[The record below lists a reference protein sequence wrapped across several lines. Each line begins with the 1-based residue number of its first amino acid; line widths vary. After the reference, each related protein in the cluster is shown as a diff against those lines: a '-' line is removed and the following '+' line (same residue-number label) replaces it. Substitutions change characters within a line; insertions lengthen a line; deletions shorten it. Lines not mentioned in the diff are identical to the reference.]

1 MSYGKHQTFF
11 LRSNWIYKGISSFD
25 DPKYTKDF
33 LVQVKKYYKVMGL
46 GSSMYKSLR
55 YWLEAANIIEYA
67 EGNHHLTYFGEYLK
81 SFDLNADMIFSK
93 LILHYFLVSDIHI
106 NTTEQSHSFY
116 WFFNVNTD
124 RVFDKQYLISEI
136 EKWDKEAKSSKN
148 KVNFTS
154 VNTIKSDVDVLINT
168 YTKLMPSHPEDK
180 NYSPLAELGLLKE
193 EGKNIF
199 KLPLS
204 SAKYSL
210 DAFMYLILL
219 WKENG
224 EDLLVDSL
232 VETPSSIGKAFN
244 LGRSDILELLET
256 MIQKKYPIEI
266 SRTNNLNYLKITT
279 EKSAKDFML
288 SRTEGRYES

>member
-25 DPKYTKDF
+25 NPKYTEDF

-55 YWLEAANIIEYA
+55 YWLEATNIIEHL
-67 EGNHHLTYFGEYLK
+67 EGSHKLTYFGEYLR
-81 SFDLNADMIFSK
+81 SHDLNADKIFSK
-93 LILHYFLVSDIHI
+93 LLLHYFLVTNIHI
-106 NTTEQSHSFY
+106 NATEESHSFY
-116 WFFNVNTD
+116 WLFNVNND
-124 RVFDKQYLISEI
+124 RVFDKQYLILEI
-136 EKWDKEAKSSKN
+136 EKWDKATKTQRN

-154 VNTIKSDVDVLINT
+154 INTIKSDVDVLINT
-168 YTKLMPSHPEDK
+168 YTKLMPTHPEDK
-180 NYSPLAELGLLKE
+180 NFSPLAELGLLKE

-199 KLPLS
+199 RLPLS
-204 SAKYSL
+204 SVKYNL

-232 VETPSSIGKAFN
+232 VEKPSSIGKAFN
-244 LGRSDILELLET
+244 LGRSEILELLEM
-256 MIQKKYPIEI
+256 MIQTKYPLEI
-266 SRTNNLNYLKITT
+266 MRTNNLNYLKITT
-279 EKSAKDFML
+279 ETTAKEFML
-288 SRTEGRYES
+288 NRIEG